1 MERAISSRTS
11 ADPERSLTKIES
23 GELHSFLRYSHIFA
37 SLVREILEEKILHEV
52 SPNPLSLSQFHLL
65 KLIALN
71 GKHQVGEVAD
81 FLGVSPPAATKNI
94 DKLERLG
101 LVTRQPSPGDRRAIL
116 LSSSAKGRRLVDKYE
131 EVKEE
136 RLAPI
141 LAGFSTEELR
151 QLSRLMERFALRLL
165 NAEDAGDGLCFRCSA
180 YYEESC
186 PVNHLHDQC
195 PYQRLRRP
203 STASRP
209 AHAEQESH
217 H

>member
-1 MERAISSRTS
+1 MTRAGTVG
-11 ADPERSLTKIES
+11 EKHN

-37 SLVREILEEKILHEV
+37 SLVREILEEKILGEV
-52 SPNPLSLSQFHLL
+52 SPAPLSLSQFHLL

-101 LVTRQPSPGDRRAIL
+101 LVARLPSPGDRRATL
-116 LSSSAKGRRLVDKYE
+116 LSSSPKGRRLVDKYE
-131 EVKEE
+131 TAKEE
-136 RLAPI
+136 RLTPV
-141 LAGFSTEELR
+141 LAGFSQEELR
-151 QLSRLMERFALRLL
+151 QLARLMERFSLRLL
-165 NAEDAGDGLCFRCSA
+165 NGEGAEDGLCFRCSA

-195 PYQRLRRP
+195 PYQRLRKP
-203 STASRP
+203 KVEGA
-209 AHAEQESH
+209 AAQENRS
-217 H
+217 